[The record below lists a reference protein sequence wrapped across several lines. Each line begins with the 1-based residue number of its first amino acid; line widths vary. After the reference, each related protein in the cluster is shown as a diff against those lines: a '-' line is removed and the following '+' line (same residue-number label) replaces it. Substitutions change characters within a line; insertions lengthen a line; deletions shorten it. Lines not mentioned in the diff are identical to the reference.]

1 MPDQDPQARQT
12 TGDLVNAVRK
22 GFPAV
27 RLNKMVR
34 TLSVDRD
41 VLLRVLGVSERTVQ
55 RKHGTS
61 GRLSQ
66 AVSDRLSRIDRIYA
80 LALDVFGDTEKAA
93 AWLKRPSRA
102 LGNELP
108 LQLLDTDAGT
118 ERVERELRQIQYG
131 FVY

>member
-1 MPDQDPQARQT
+1 MAQ
-12 TGDLVNAVRK
+12 
-22 GFPAV
+22 
-27 RLNKMVR
+27 

-41 VLLRVLGVSERTVQ
+41 VLLRVLGISERTIQ
-55 RKHGTS
+55 RKHVTS

-80 LALDVFGDTEKAA
+80 LAIDVFGDRRKAA